1 MDPTARRR
9 RTMLIAAIAVGLILT
24 LLIGVGMYGLIRGPQ
39 PIVPDGAA
47 PSDQPT
53 ATAPVPEPAGPEPVS
68 ALGGPEEFAAA
79 VGEALFTW
87 DTSSGYGPADYAQ
100 MLADVAADS
109 EADAAASDV
118 RTYLPPPE
126 AWAQLRT
133 HQTRQWLTIDTIEI
147 PDAWE
152 DAVVQAAPGQ
162 IPDGAVAYT
171 ITGTSHRTGYWGT
184 DPVTTTHDV
193 AFTVFLTCTPERN
206 PAPAPADP
214 IIETCALLRLSQLDN
229 PLR

>member
-100 MLADVAADS
+100 MLADVTADS

-118 RTYLPPPE
+118 RAYLPTPE
-126 AWAQLRT
+126 AWTQLRT
-133 HQTRQWLTIDTIEI
+133 HQTRQWLTIDTITVPETW
-147 PDAWE
+147 PG
-152 DAVVQAAPGQ
+152 VVANARPGTLPPGAA
-162 IPDGAVAYT
+162 AYT
-171 ITGTSHRTGYWGT
+171 ITGSRHRVGSWEGQ
-184 DPVTTTHDV
+184 DVSDARPVS
-193 AFTVFLTCTPERN
+193 FTIFAACPSGDSCR
-206 PAPAPADP
+206 
-214 IIETCALLRLSQLDN
+214 LLRLSAVDT
-229 PLR
+229 PMS